1 MNNISKH
8 RCHLCHSSK
17 VNHIGEYKDLH
28 RVTSDCKPWKNSG
41 SLLVCNQC
49 HAVQKCVD
57 ERFLS
62 EIDAIYSDYSAYYQ
76 SRGNDQV
83 VFSGENHSVRTRSF
97 TILDAVKKNIPMA
110 LKGRFLDIGCADG
123 HMLETFST
131 IFPGWDLFGFD
142 LDEKKKSGIESIK
155 NVKEYYSKEISNIKG
170 AYDLISMI
178 HVLEHIPDPESY
190 MVAVRKLLHPEGR
203 LIIELPNIMENPFDL
218 LIADH
223 CTHFTENRIA
233 RLLDKTGF
241 KVIQSDSQVVSKE
254 LTIVAISFDK
264 AVIKDESVL
273 DENILMYINQ
283 CMIWL
288 HNIRDRIEKIGKN
301 GEVGVFGAGI
311 ASAWLISEFKGLIT
325 FCVDEDMNKT
335 DRTYCGI
342 PVLHPEKLHEKD
354 VFVPMPFQISEKIVN
369 RLSGYNGCRYF
380 ATRPLETSIE
390 FQNE

>member
-1 MNNISKH
+1 MNNISKY

-17 VNHIGEYKDLH
+17 VNQIGEYKDFH

-62 EIDAIYSDYSAYYQ
+62 EIDAIYSEYSAYYQ

-110 LKGRFLDIGCADG
+110 LKGKFLDIGCADG

-155 NVKEYYSKEISNIKG
+155 NVKEYYSKEIS
-170 AYDLISMI
+170 
-178 HVLEHIPDPESY
+178 
-190 MVAVRKLLHPEGR
+190 
-203 LIIELPNIMENPFDL
+203 MENPFDL

-223 CTHFTENRIA
+223 CTHFTENRIV

-241 KVIQSDSQVVSKE
+241 KVIQSGSQVVSKE
-254 LTIVAISFDK
+254 LTIVAIPFDT
-264 AVIKDESVL
+264 AVVKDESVL
-273 DENILMYINQ
+273 DKSILMYINQ

-288 HNIRDRIEKIGKN
+288 HNIMDRIEKIGKN
-301 GEVGVFGAGI
+301 GDVGVFGAGI

-335 DRTYCGI
+335 GRTYCDLYCILKKSMKRMCLFPCRFRYLKKLLTGCQDTMDAGI
-342 PVLHPEKLHEKD
+342 LRH
-354 VFVPMPFQISEKIVN
+354 
-369 RLSGYNGCRYF
+369 
-380 ATRPLETSIE
+380 RPLELSIE
-390 FQNE
+390 LRNE